1 MVSPRIESDSCQKS
15 LKLCQ
20 NVVTPSKNEY
30 FSVIFRS
37 SGASLVF
44 LTKYIPVGV
53 RRALG
58 AKMIFPVAVNSGD
71 CHPSGI
77 SGTSPV
83 KEVTLLPVT
92 YGSVVLRSEVYVS
105 YTRFEIPDTTLNAI
119 VQARKRE
126 TGV

>member
-20 NVVTPSKNEY
+20 SVVTPSKNEY

-44 LTKYIPVGV
+44 LTKYIRVGV

-105 YTRFEIPDTTLNAI
+105 PGDLVT
-119 VQARKRE
+119 
-126 TGV
+126 